1 VVTVRQSVCKVADV
15 SKDATIRTMRLMG
28 ASILA
33 SALGFQA
40 WADLTY
46 GTFTWG
52 QLPGYFTPLANLSG
66 IVALLAAARVTR
78 PEPRWVTL
86 LRVNSATYLV
96 VVGVVYWA
104 LLAQFTTPYFPW
116 ANAIL
121 HGGSGIILVAD
132 WVLIGGR
139 RRLPLASLWSVLSL
153 PAAWVSYLLFR
164 AFLDGWVPY
173 PFLDPA
179 RGAAATLGTLGA
191 IAAVGLAVSGL
202 LRVLAVL
209 RPRTF
214 WPVPARAA
222 AAHRPVEGRHAAGMS
237 GYQPP
242 RR

>member
-1 VVTVRQSVCKVADV
+1 M
-15 SKDATIRTMRLMG
+15 SKDATIRTLRLIG
-28 ASILA
+28 ASVIL

-52 QLPGYFTPLANLSG
+52 QLPGYFTPLANLAG
-66 IVALLAAARVTR
+66 IVALLAASRVSR
-78 PEPRWVTL
+78 PEARWVTV

-96 VVGVVYWA
+96 VVGAVYWA
-104 LLAQFTTPYFPW
+104 LLAPFTTPYFPW

-121 HGGSGIILVAD
+121 HGGSGAILVLD
-132 WVLIGGR
+132 WILIGGR
-139 RRLPLASLWSVLSL
+139 RRLPLGTLWSVLGL

-179 RGAAATLGTLGA
+179 RGLAAILATLGA
-191 IAAVGLAVSGL
+191 IAAVGLGVSGI

-209 RPRTF
+209 RPATF
-214 WPVPARAA
+214 WPGPVRARVPARGA
-222 AAHRPVEGRHAAGMS
+222 
-237 GYQPP
+237 QPP
-242 RR
+242 RD